1 MKWARRWICR
11 MFQTSMRLLFPF
23 LPYRNPQILHAINQ
37 IDTVKKQHPLIV
49 TGSHTS
55 KSEGMKE
62 LIHHYDNVTIFDGVK
77 ANPTTEMIDTA
88 FQLYEKEHCD
98 HIIGFGGG
106 SSLDCAKAVAAQVAQ
121 PRKSIA
127 QMAGVLKVC
136 KQTPFM
142 ILIPTTAG
150 TGSETTIAA
159 VVTDSQTHHKYAIND
174 FSLIP
179 DVAILEPAL
188 TLSLPPHLTAS
199 TGMDALT
206 HAMEA
211 YIGRS
216 TTKQTRQEALEAIRL
231 IYENILVAYQEGTNI
246 EARKNM
252 LHASYLAGDAFSKS
266 YVGYVHAIAHSL
278 GGQYNLPHGQTNAT
292 LLPIVLKAYG
302 HPIDKKLHD
311 MACVVGLADESTS
324 DAQAAQRMIQS
335 IQKLNRAMDIPSTI
349 PQIRKEDIA
358 LMARYADQEA
368 NPLYPVP
375 VLWDQKELGILYEQ
389 AMDKPKNLT
398 TIKEKKSRK

>member
-179 DVAILEPAL
+179 GVAILEPAL
-188 TLSLPPHLTAS
+188 TVSLPPHLTAS

-216 TTKQTRQEALEAIRL
+216 TTKQTRQ
-231 IYENILVAYQEGTNI
+231 
-246 EARKNM
+246 
-252 LHASYLAGDAFSKS
+252 
-266 YVGYVHAIAHSL
+266 
-278 GGQYNLPHGQTNAT
+278 
-292 LLPIVLKAYG
+292 
-302 HPIDKKLHD
+302 
-311 MACVVGLADESTS
+311 
-324 DAQAAQRMIQS
+324 
-335 IQKLNRAMDIPSTI
+335 
-349 PQIRKEDIA
+349 
-358 LMARYADQEA
+358 
-368 NPLYPVP
+368 
-375 VLWDQKELGILYEQ
+375 
-389 AMDKPKNLT
+389 
-398 TIKEKKSRK
+398 